1 MPGNWEPQ
9 GYGTA
14 IYVNETYEFDDKMF
28 NFKKNPPLVPYAE
41 NEVGSYRRTFKV
53 PVDWQGRRVVLCCEG
68 VISFYYVW
76 VNGKLLGYNQ
86 GSKTAA
92 EWDITDVLNE
102 GENCGRLGGV
112 PLEFGRLSGMSGY
125 VAFERYRAGC
135 VSLQYPKQYIADY
148 KLNASLDKET
158 YKDGLSDLK

>member
-1 MPGNWEPQ
+1 MIKCSTSRRIRRWCH
-9 GYGTA
+9 
-14 IYVNETYEFDDKMF
+14 
-28 NFKKNPPLVPYAE
+28 AE

-53 PVDWQGRRVVLCCEG
+53 PADWKGRRVVLCCEG

-102 GENCGRLGGV
+102 GENVVALEVYRWSSGAYLNVRICGV
-112 PLEFGRLSGMSGY
+112 
-125 VAFERYRAGC
+125 
-135 VSLQYPKQYIADY
+135 
-148 KLNASLDKET
+148 
-158 YKDGLSDLK
+158 